1 MSKTLKDTVDLML
14 SYKFE
19 ERLEAECAQLDIRL
33 EGLTKFINS
42 EKFNSVSPT
51 QRSLLKIQAQVMNL
65 YLEIISARVIDL
77 GIATKAK
84 DEN

>member
-1 MSKTLKDTVDLML
+1 MNKNLKDTVALML
-14 SYKFE
+14 SDKFE

-51 QRSLLKIQAQVMNL
+51 QRSLLKIQSLFGDYFRKSNRPRNC
-65 YLEIISARVIDL
+65 I
-77 GIATKAK
+77 
-84 DEN
+84 